1 MSGGL
6 MSGVVAALLKHQG
19 FQVLGLHLQFSEKV
33 AATDQRLEKMTH
45 KLGINLINVDTR
57 GEWEY
62 WVRDHVVHQMASGSK
77 PEPDRLATHRLLF
90 SLLLEKADELKCTHV
105 ATGHI
110 ARVALDPETNR
121 TRLLKTQQEGDQSGL
136 LYQIAPENL
145 GRFILPMGDLSHSA
159 VEKLGAEL
167 GLDAEHLK
175 AAEAKSSSDVGISGI
190 TKDDYLKIAV
200 SSIAPGLFPPG
211 QVKFS
216 DGLVIG
222 EHGGVYRYYVGQKHG
237 LPQLRLPQGQGMR
250 AEGFVVTALD
260 QSSQTV
266 FVGPESQLE
275 AQEVTAEGAHWVRA
289 VDGLKLL
296 KCRGRFLGEGTEK
309 LFACQVTLFENDL
322 VYVEF
327 QERQRIAGPGQS
339 IVFYQEDEV
348 IGGAVLCQT
357 RTPPTS

>member
-1 MSGGL
+1 

-19 FQVLGLHLQFSEKV
+19 FHVVGLHLQFSEKV
-33 AATDQRLEKMTH
+33 PAIDQRLEKMTH
-45 KLGINLINVDTR
+45 KLGINLINVDAQ

-105 ATGHI
+105 STGHV
-110 ARVALDPETNR
+110 ARVALDPATNM
-121 TRLLKTQQEGDQSGL
+121 TRLLKTYDGDQSGL
-136 LYQIAPENL
+136 LYQITPENL

-167 GLDAEHLK
+167 GLDVENLK
-175 AAEAKSSSDVGISGI
+175 AAEAKSSSEVGISGI
-190 TKDDYLKIAV
+190 TKDDYLKIAA
-200 SSIAPGLFPPG
+200 STIAPGLFPPG
-211 QVKFS
+211 QVKLS

-222 EHGGVYRYYVGQKHG
+222 EHGGVYRYYIGQKHG
-237 LPQLRLPQGQGMR
+237 LPQLRLPAPMR
-250 AEGFVVTALD
+250 PEGLLVTALD
-260 QSSQTV
+260 QSTQTV
-266 FVGPESQLE
+266 YVGPESQLE
-275 AQEVTAEGAHWVRA
+275 VQEVTAEKAHWVRPI
-289 VDGLKLL
+289 DGLKLL
-296 KCRGRFLGEGTEK
+296 KCKGRLLEDGAGK
-309 LFACQVTLFENDL
+309 LFVCQVTLFENDL

-327 QERQRIAGPGQS
+327 QERQRISGPGQS

-357 RTPPTS
+357 RTPPTL